1 MSLVLDCSV
10 TLAWLLPDEDPRPVQ
25 AVLDRIVASRAW
37 VPNLWRLEV
46 ANSLQSAV
54 RRKRI
59 DAAFRDASLADLGLL
74 NIQADPD
81 TANFAWGETLRLAD
95 AHDLTLYD
103 ATYLELARRLSLPL
117 ASQDKSLRLA
127 AKKCKVPLLGMR
139 GDRMTAS

>member
-10 TLAWLLPDEDPRPVQ
+10 TLAWLLPDEDSKPVQ

-54 RRKRI
+54 RRNRI
-59 DAAFRDASLADLGLL
+59 DAAFRDASLGDLALL
-74 NIQADPD
+74 NIQVDPD
-81 TANFAWGETLRLAD
+81 TTNFAWGETLRLAD
-95 AHDLTLYD
+95 AYDLTLYD
-103 ATYLELARRLSLPL
+103 AAYLELAHRLSLPL

-127 AKKCKVPLLGMR
+127 AKKCKVPLLGVR
-139 GDRMTAS
+139 GDKTAM

>member
-1 MSLVLDCSV
+1 VSLVLDCSV
-10 TLAWLLPDEDPRPVQ
+10 TLAWLLPDEDSRPAQ

-37 VPNLWRLEV
+37 VPGLWRLEV

-74 NIQADPD
+74 NIQVDPD

-103 ATYLELARRLSLPL
+103 AAYLELARRLSLPL

-127 AKKCKVPLLGMR
+127 AKKCKVALLGMR
-139 GDRMTAS
+139 GDRMSAS